1 MITASDAMPVP
12 PDGGNGL
19 APSATGQGGFG
30 PNAVGD
36 GGLGQNPLNI
46 PPSMSPPPPGGGP
59 PGSVFVPVFVPPM
72 LPPASPPS
80 KDSADHQNRAV
91 SPLSHH
97 ASLPPPPPGF
107 GPPQRQP
114 QGGPPFHE
122 PQPNVTTGP
131 PGNLQQTLGSST
143 PSELGGSQ
151 PISSNATPGHGGITP
166 MGSEGGLSQPPG
178 GGGVMPNHTGST
190 FAPSSGDIGS
200 FPSSHG
206 DVGPPGSYAGAPCP
220 PGPPGGG
227 PPPTGGAPFGPIHPP
242 VYVPSSSFGIPGQ
255 DGQRNKHHH
264 HRWLPPYATCDDRD
278 CVLHSSSHVCH
289 QGCQCCCQDPNC
301 PLNR

>member
-1 MITASDAMPVP
+1 MPVP